1 MNNLLIG
8 LLVVG
13 GFVLWKFVIQPIIN
27 EGEPIK
33 PPKDYKTF
41 GEKMEEAT
49 NTEVD
54 F

>member
-13 GFVLWKFVIQPIIN
+13 GFVLWKFVLQPIMN

-41 GEKMEEAT
+41 PEQMEEAV
-49 NTEVD
+49 NTATD